1 MKLRP
6 LGDRV
11 LIAISEEEA
20 VSKGG
25 IILAD
30 IAKEEK
36 AEGIVLGI
44 GESVVELE
52 LGDRVIF
59 GKYSGD
65 ELQRD
70 GKKYRLV
77 SEEDVLAVIE
87 GRK

>member
-11 LIAISEEEA
+11 LIAISEEET

-65 ELQRD
+65 EIQRD

-87 GRK
+87 GMK